1 MHPTRCLERIARKAH
16 CAMLDDHA
24 IRGLLL
30 RTAARDEGS
39 AEAFRRLYEASA
51 PMLLGVALRIVG
63 RRELAEEV
71 LHDAFTRIW
80 RGAHSFDPLATQ
92 PVAWMAAIVRHRA
105 IDVRASHDVSRVDS
119 YHAGP
124 LDADPDASLERLV
137 DWGPGTDDIVEQRR
151 AARWLREC
159 LGRLAA
165 FERQARVHA
174 YEHGLPHGALA
185 AHLEKPLGTVKSW
198 VRRGMT
204 NLRACLDACLGE
216 AR

>member
-1 MHPTRCLERIARKAH
+1 
-16 CAMLDDHA
+16 MLDDHA

-30 RTAARDEGS
+30 RAAARDEGS
-39 AEAFRRLYEASA
+39 AAAFRRLYEASA

-71 LHDAFTRIW
+71 LHDAYARIW
-80 RGAHSFDPLATQ
+80 RAAEGFDPFAAQ

-119 YHAGP
+119 YHAAP
-124 LDADPDASLERLV
+124 LDADPDGSLERLV
-137 DWGPGTDDIVEQRR
+137 DWSPGADEGVERSR

-159 LGRLAA
+159 LGRLSAP
-165 FERQARVHA
+165 ERQSLVLA
-174 YEHGLPHGALA
+174 YQHGLSHGELA
-185 AHLEKPLGTVKSW
+185 THLRRPLGSVKSW
-198 VRRGMT
+198 LRRGMA
-204 NLRACLDACLGE
+204 NLRACVEACMGG